1 MVVCEQG
8 REEIQ
13 HEVRGMFL
21 TEVLAAN
28 VYCEP
33 ASGFCDTTRKPPMST
48 GPTWALHSQ
57 NYVLRWV

>member
-33 ASGFCDTTRKPPMST
+33 ASGFCDMRQKTTDVYRANLGT
-48 GPTWALHSQ
+48 A
-57 NYVLRWV
+57 